1 MRAIEI
7 LMSEGMED
15 ALNEIA
21 NDGDANL
28 NVKRIYCPVNPEHQ
42 RFSFYAKTDL
52 NFGPDGSFI
61 DLAQGDHPT
70 WDFDFASGF
79 CVECAVGK
87 PEERELV
94 EEEQWKPS
102 QNMYGQCIIEMH
114 DGRKIIT
121 GGISACRQ
129 SGFIHAVG
137 NPFEKQE

>member
-21 NDGDANL
+21 NDDDANL
-28 NVKRIYCPVNPEHQ
+28 HVKRIYCPINPEHK

-52 NFGPDGSFI
+52 DFGPDGSFI
-61 DLAQGDHPT
+61 GLAQGHQAT
-70 WDFDFASGF
+70 SDFDFASGC
-79 CVECAVGK
+79 CVECAGGK

-94 EEEQWKPS
+94 EEKLRNLS

-137 NPFEKQE
+137 NPFEKEE